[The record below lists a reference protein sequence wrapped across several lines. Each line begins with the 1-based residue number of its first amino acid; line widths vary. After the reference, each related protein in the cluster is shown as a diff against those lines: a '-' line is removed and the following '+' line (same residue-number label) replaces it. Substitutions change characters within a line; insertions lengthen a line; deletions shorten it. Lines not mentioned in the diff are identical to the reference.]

1 MESSVKRYIQNIHS
15 GNANFVSLLIIWSA
29 GSQAFI
35 GQAFPVHIKRRML
48 IPTTGELA
56 ILSF

>member
-15 GNANFVSLLIIWSA
+15 ENANFVSLLIIWSA

-48 IPTTGELA
+48 IPTTGR
-56 ILSF
+56 